1 MTIQKQGGANGM
13 GVVQTAAAGRVV
25 RALRGERTRAEFIC
39 YVYNATG
46 IFIPD
51 ASLYRIEAG
60 KVRRFVPAE
69 VEGLILAYP
78 SLARVFFGANLH
90 KSIVGEAGTVPED
103 TAPGAA

>member
-1 MTIQKQGGANGM
+1 MD
-13 GVVQTAAAGRVV
+13 VVGIAAAGRVV
-25 RALRGERTRAEFIC
+25 RALRGKRTRAEFIRD
-39 YVYNATG
+39 VYNTTG
-46 IFIPD
+46 VFIPD

-60 KVRRFVPAE
+60 KVRRFLPAE

-90 KSIVGEAGTVPED
+90 ESIVGEARAVPED